1 MKRIASLLCA
11 ILILASLPA
20 TACAAQVTPRA
31 SDYFGCTSVRAYAV
45 GSGKILVEIDIDATH
60 KMDEVGAAK
69 VYIYRQQSNGVYDIV
84 YTYTKEANPSLVVED
99 SYFGYVDV
107 TYPGISGCKYFARVG
122 CYAKASNGSEIR
134 YFDTNIVTA

>member
-31 SDYFGCTSVRAYAV
+31 SDYFSCTSVRAYAV
-45 GSGKILVEIDIDATH
+45 GSGKILVEIDVDAAH

-69 VYIYRQQSNGVYDIV
+69 VYIYRQQSNGIYVIV
-84 YTYTKEANPSLVVED
+84 YTYTKEAYPSLIVED

-107 TYPGISGCKYFARVG
+107 TYPGIAGCKYFARVG
-122 CYAKASNGSEIR
+122 CYAKDSNGSEIL
-134 YFDTNIVTA
+134 YFNTNVVTA